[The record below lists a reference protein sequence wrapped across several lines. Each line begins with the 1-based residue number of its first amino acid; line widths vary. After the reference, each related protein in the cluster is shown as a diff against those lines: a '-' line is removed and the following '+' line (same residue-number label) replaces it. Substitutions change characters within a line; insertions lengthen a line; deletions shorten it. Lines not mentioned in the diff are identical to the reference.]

1 MIEYAQLEAR
11 LDALALVE
19 TQLHHPDSE
28 GAEVDYTTLVASMD
42 RERLQRVIATLTN
55 MLSTEL
61 LAMDRMCRTFAWEPP
76 RPSDRGYPEMVLH
89 GYRAHVMACM
99 AEADGGGATR

>member
-1 MIEYAQLEAR
+1 VTEYAQLEAR

-19 TQLHHPDSE
+19 TQLHHPDDE
-28 GAEVDYTTLVASMD
+28 GAEGDYATLVASMD

-61 LAMDRMCRTFAWEPP
+61 LAMDRMCRAFAWQTP
-76 RPSDRGYPEMVLH
+76 RPSVHGYPEMVLH
-89 GYRAHVMACM
+89 DYRAHVLACM
-99 AEADGGGATR
+99 AEGDGSEATR